1 MPTRRTASGSPN
13 GSGCPSSRASPA
25 SGTTAPPRILMS
37 VDFPAPFSPSSA
49 WTSPGRLQNGQ
60 RAEGRVV
67 VDPEDSLQIAVR
79 LEHVLHDRHRLRALA
94 VGRGPADDGDPRRLL
109 HLLVESLEPVLDRGH
124 GRMVDDEDLAL
135 ALEIARPGLG
145 GQAASLHIV

>member
-13 GSGCPSSRASPA
+13 GSGCPSSRVSPA

-37 VDFPAPFSPSSA
+37 VDVPA
-49 WTSPGRLQNGQ
+49 PGRLQHGQ

-135 ALEIARPGLG
+135 ALEIARQGL
-145 GQAASLHIV
+145 